1 MVQNII
7 AIGKNFGMKVLAEG
21 VETKQQR
28 DQLAVCGC
36 DLIQGYFYS
45 KPLLF
50 EALIEFAQ
58 QSSNEKAVAE

>member
-21 VETKQQR
+21 VETRQQR
-28 DQLAVCGC
+28 DQLAACGC

-45 KPLLF
+45 KPLPF
-50 EALIEFAQ
+50 KQLIEFSEQ
-58 QSSNEKAVAE
+58 KPK